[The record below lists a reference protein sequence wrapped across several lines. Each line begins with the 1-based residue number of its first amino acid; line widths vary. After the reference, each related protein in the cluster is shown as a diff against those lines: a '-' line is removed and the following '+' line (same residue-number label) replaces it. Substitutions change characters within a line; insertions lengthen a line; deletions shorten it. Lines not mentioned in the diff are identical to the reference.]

1 MEDFTS
7 FFFITEVLAAL
18 VGTFCFRKYKHTE
31 IWLVLPL
38 LWMAVLA
45 ETSGILYYAFVYPN
59 NIWIFNLYTILY
71 YSLFY
76 YMIYSFVKN
85 KRRKKIILVL
95 SGVVLIAYIIN
106 FIAINPIYKP
116 LTYAKT
122 LATIVMVLHLM
133 YAAIEVLKS
142 NTILKIRNSLP
153 FFIFSGYLLI
163 EITLIP
169 IGLIRNMQLYVWPSE
184 VYNAVNSI
192 LGFIILIANYY
203 FIFGFLWTKTSKP
216 ALDTP

>member
-1 MEDFTS
+1 
-7 FFFITEVLAAL
+7 
-18 VGTFCFRKYKHTE
+18 
-31 IWLVLPL
+31 
-38 LWMAVLA
+38 MAVLA

-95 SGVVLIAYIIN
+95 SGVVLIAYLIN